1 VYGELP
7 WLAGECMEV
16 GERCCAAA
24 ADDSD
29 AVKGLWGGE
38 GSLTLAVRRLD
49 RGLDEGLLAEMAV
62 RRCQQTVVEPL

>member
-1 VYGELP
+1 MYGELP

-29 AVKGLWGGE
+29 VVKGLWGGE
-38 GSLTLAVRRLD
+38 LMGWPEYPDA
-49 RGLDEGLLAEMAV
+49 M
-62 RRCQQTVVEPL
+62 